1 MPRDFEKQ
9 SYWHERFTSE
19 EAFEWLL
26 SSERFVQELE
36 PWLAGLPKSARV
48 LHLGCGTSDVHNHLR
63 QRGFANIT
71 NLDYEPL
78 AIERSR
84 ALEETAFG
92 HTVME
97 YVVADATRL
106 CLRDAEA
113 DGAGASP
120 TLDWAG
126 QFDLVVDKSTA
137 DAISCA
143 GEAALRALAMGVR
156 ACLAKGGV
164 WISMSYSATRFAAGE
179 QELPFRVDEL
189 AKVLTAKTR
198 SNEPD
203 VYHFCYLLTPL
214 ASAGSGRWGSG
225 DRPSSR
231 DTFVF

>member
-9 SYWHERFTSE
+9 SYWHERFATE
-19 EAFEWLL
+19 EAFEWLV

-36 PWLAGLPKSARV
+36 PQLAGLPRAARV

-63 QRGFANIT
+63 RRGFTNIT
-71 NLDYEPL
+71 NVDYEPL

-84 ALEETAFG
+84 ALEEAAFG

-106 CLRDAEA
+106 CSREA
-113 DGAGASP
+113 DGDEASP

-137 DAISCA
+137 DAISCG

-156 ACLAKGGV
+156 GCLAKDGV

-179 QELPFRVDEL
+179 QELAFRVDEL
-189 AKVLTAKTR
+189 AKVLTAKSR

-203 VYHFCYLLTPL
+203 VYHLCYLLTPL
-214 ASAGSGRWGSG
+214 ALEVSTLDGKGAGTGR
-225 DRPSSR
+225 RVV
-231 DTFVF
+231 TN